1 LNKILVSLKEN
12 SYPVIIGENIL
23 AKIPELTVK
32 YNLNKN
38 ILVIIDKNVY
48 SFHKKKIQLVLRNIS
63 GKINYY
69 ILKPGENSKSYQ
81 ELNKI
86 YSYLLKNNYGRDSLV
101 ISVGGGVTGDLTAF
115 AAATY
120 MRGIQVVHVPTTL
133 LAAVDSSIGG
143 KTGINFENKKNMIG
157 SFYQPKFVLSD
168 TEFLKTL
175 PKIEITSGLGEIIK
189 YAFLSDKDFFNFVN
203 KNFKD
208 ISSLK
213 NKVLLKSIIGSVKI
227 KAGVVSQ
234 DEKESGLRK
243 ILNLGHTF
251 AHAFETELKFAVKHG
266 EAVTAGVICALL
278 LSNKLGFL
286 SEEKLNTYIKLP
298 LKIILSSKFTG
309 LNKNNLYKIMQHDK
323 KNRNGKIK
331 FVLISEIG
339 KLLLDVEA
347 GKKELFYIFNEM
359 ERRIS

>member
-1 LNKILVSLKEN
+1 LDKIIVSLKEN
-12 SYPVIIGENIL
+12 SYPVIIGENSL
-23 AKIPELTVK
+23 AMIPELIDK
-32 YNLNKN
+32 YKLNKN
-38 ILVIIDKNVY
+38 ILVVIDKNVY
-48 SFHKKKIQLVLRNIS
+48 SYHKKKIQLVLKNIK

-69 ILKPGENSKSYQ
+69 NLKPGENSKSYQ

-86 YSYLLKNNYGRDSLV
+86 YSFLLKNNYGRDSLI
-101 ISVGGGVTGDLTAF
+101 ISIGGGVTGDLAAF

-157 SFYQPKFVLSD
+157 SFYQPKFVLAD
-168 TEFLKTL
+168 TRILNTL
-175 PKIEITSGLGEIIK
+175 PKLEITSGLGEIIK
-189 YAFLSDKDFFNFVN
+189 YAFLSDKDFFNFIN

-298 LKIILSSKFTG
+298 LKIILPSKFTG

-347 GKKELFYIFNEM
+347 GKKELFYTFSEM